1 MILVA
6 LYPCGIESQALSE
19 RFVRNAIMS
28 SRMML
33 PITGLALPLCC
44 DQPHSPHRVAAM
56 WQQEAEKYWKK
67 SDDYKK
73 RRRQF
78 QVHDTDITHRKRIAN

>member
-1 MILVA
+1 
-6 LYPCGIESQALSE
+6 
-19 RFVRNAIMS
+19 
-28 SRMML
+28 
-33 PITGLALPLCC
+33 
-44 DQPHSPHRVAAM
+44 M